1 VSGFND
7 HPEQVKWVGSDKDQT
22 PDGGK
27 LHSILIDPRDRAHL
41 YLAMSGGGV
50 FETTDTGK
58 SWAPLNLGVATDFFP
73 PKEDG
78 SEYEYGHDPHCVALH
93 PKAPERLWQQNH
105 CGIFRMNRPD
115 ARWLRIGKNMPPE
128 IGDIGFSIVLHP
140 RDVET
145 AWVFPMDGTQDW
157 PRTSPGGRPALYV
170 TRDSGASWE
179 RQDRGLPSEKA
190 WWTVKRQAMCADGER
205 PLGLYFG
212 TTSGEVW
219 ASPNEGK
226 RFRCLF
232 RHLPQVYAITCG
244 DPA

>member
-1 VSGFND
+1 V
-7 HPEQVKWVGSDKDQT
+7 
-22 PDGGK
+22 
-27 LHSILIDPRDRAHL
+27 LIDPRDRAHM
-41 YLAMSGGGV
+41 YLGMSSGGV
-50 FETTDTGK
+50 FETTDAGQ
-58 SWAPLNLGVATDFFP
+58 SWAPLNRGVATDFFP

-93 PKAPERLWQQNH
+93 PSAPDRLWQQNH
-105 CGIFRMNRPD
+105 CGIYRMNRPD
-115 ARWLRIGKNMPPE
+115 GRWLRIGRNMPAE

-145 AWVFPMDGTQDW
+145 AWVFPMDGRQDW
-157 PRTSPGGRPALYV
+157 PRTSPGARPALYV

-179 RQDRGLPSEKA
+179 RQDQGLPPAQA
-190 WWTVKRQAMCADGER
+190 WWTIKRQAMCADALR
-205 PLGLYFG
+205 PVGLYFG
-212 TTSGEVW
+212 NTAGEVW